1 MYRLIGRPSFMLCAL
16 LLINQPSASASTLRS
31 HPLSLAAA
39 EQYAVTNNPTA
50 ASIRAQS
57 QAYKAEGEYQAQL
70 PNPQMQLG
78 VANLPVDSFDFN
90 QENMSQ
96 FKVGLSQQI
105 PGGNSRAI
113 RQNISDFK
121 AQSLQFSATDN
132 ELKRLKTVRQSWLEL
147 HYLQKSQQLILEHQK
162 IVQQL
167 LTVVKSSYQ
176 VGKSNQHDLLMAE
189 LQLNKLDS
197 DVLSINEKVA
207 IERSKLSRWI
217 GSYAW
222 QPLSDKLPDW
232 RHYAQKNQSFS
243 LPQTAIHPSLLLH
256 PQVIQQN
263 KQLQASRLGVN
274 LAKEAYK
281 PNWGVNLGYGYRDD
295 TPAGE
300 DRADF
305 FSASITVEIPWFN
318 SKRQDKKISQNL
330 YQQKAL
336 QNNRLDTI
344 QKLQAELTALVM
356 RNEQLEKKHQLYKN
370 IINKKASEQT
380 QAALSSYQ
388 NGKSDFSSVV
398 LASAESIDAKRQLH
412 RIIIDQLK
420 TIAAIYYLLPQ
431 SSALNHKDFQP

>member
-167 LTVVKSSYQ
+167 L
-176 VGKSNQHDLLMAE
+176 
-189 LQLNKLDS
+189 
-197 DVLSINEKVA
+197 
-207 IERSKLSRWI
+207 
-217 GSYAW
+217 
-222 QPLSDKLPDW
+222 
-232 RHYAQKNQSFS
+232 
-243 LPQTAIHPSLLLH
+243 
-256 PQVIQQN
+256 
-263 KQLQASRLGVN
+263 
-274 LAKEAYK
+274 
-281 PNWGVNLGYGYRDD
+281 
-295 TPAGE
+295 
-300 DRADF
+300 
-305 FSASITVEIPWFN
+305 
-318 SKRQDKKISQNL
+318 
-330 YQQKAL
+330 
-336 QNNRLDTI
+336 
-344 QKLQAELTALVM
+344 
-356 RNEQLEKKHQLYKN
+356 
-370 IINKKASEQT
+370 
-380 QAALSSYQ
+380 
-388 NGKSDFSSVV
+388 
-398 LASAESIDAKRQLH
+398 
-412 RIIIDQLK
+412 
-420 TIAAIYYLLPQ
+420 
-431 SSALNHKDFQP
+431 FQP